1 MKSKQKPGQKT
12 QPYFFIQPFL
22 ILPFALCDV
31 TEDVQK
37 RAAAQALMFPDKRTI
52 EIPAHLRDDHFTQKI
67 FAEPAITVAGDTYE
81 HEKIAAWLRIQ
92 NTNPLDEKEM
102 TSKQLLPNKTKL
114 KEVDQFLD
122 RNPRLRNSGALY
134 LPYSWVQ
141 ALERACVEGKLN
153 SIEGWCRRDQRLGSW
168 RFDFEEKG
176 YVGYSGKTMLHL
188 ACSLGTAEAVKHLLS
203 LQEKRAEGLGLLL
216 LLTKDRTGRLPI
228 HYAMSPD
235 RDPCIMRELAA
246 EMGRHL
252 ADVPP
257 VNLPTE
263 PDEKQRQMTALH
275 LAAMNN
281 DIATLKILLERKADL
296 TVKDHQGNTA
306 LHAAVACGASEVVE
320 LLIQAGAS
328 AESENDS
335 DQTTEDIGVACQQ
348 SLTVEVLKKIIEQLS
363 KQQHDELKLAGPVG
377 MAVLQMQQMIMKLQT
392 KIKTQDEKITK
403 LQTKTSGQSKQIKKL
418 KATIEDQKEIIE
430 QQQIKLQGQQAGL
443 KFTRKQLEQLID
455 DPLDRD
461 IWQPQRRITSPGELR
476 QMFIDEL
483 ASYPLAQQANVILY
497 DEKESKL
504 EFKKSRSIDARALLQ
519 GQSISLFYHI
529 LSDGRLLCRLSDYS
543 FAVLDVV
550 SRKLTRL
557 PGYHYGYIY
566 LMNDRIVGENK
577 TKQCVLWDIKKET
590 CQELDI
596 PYSSKD
602 PAVGLPD
609 GRVAFVEVKKDTQ
622 NIHIFDPIKNNYTT
636 LASMTGIHDRIREF
650 IVTADG
656 RFLVGVVNGTKL
668 QAWNVADGKS
678 TVFAQLLNVPG
689 SYGSS
694 NYESVSLLL
703 AMSEGYVTCV
713 VTHQNPGA
721 GKPAEYF
728 IRTWNVVNG
737 ACVSNINLKKK
748 NENLGGVAQLKK
760 LSNELIASVTY
771 PHEINTWNI
780 HQGSCLST
788 LGVKEQI
795 SHLIPLSSNRL
806 MWYEQERGRINIWDT
821 AKGTQI
827 YFLESHD
834 DLSTSV
840 LLPNGQLLSYKN
852 DYLNFYNVGGHSIEL
867 NLKFRA
873 RLLEAVPQF
882 IIKTDSVVVT
892 TRLPCENELT
902 ALGAAL
908 QAICPD
914 YVLTMAITAKS
925 LTVSGIRKSALL
937 VDLEGL
943 CQAFSISREIAP
955 PTHSLSSLII
965 KSSGLY
971 ASPQVISEDKVRP
984 VATRSSTSS
993 SSSSSS
999 SSSISFSSQGS
1010 FRPLIHSAFKA
1021 RLLRCPFATFD
1032 FAGRVLDFSEISI
1045 GLVGVEY
1052 SKQSEPV
1059 ALTHQCSPFTAGN
1072 KKFRGAGLLR
1082 GFHFGEKYEA
1092 SLAAIEKA
1100 IDFCP
1105 QKAEYYVNKGRALY
1119 ALKKFSE
1126 AVSVLSY
1133 SHYI

>member
-1 MKSKQKPGQKT
+1 MKSKQKHGQKT

-37 RAAAQALMFPDKRTI
+37 RAAAQALMFPDKGTI
-52 EIPAHLRDDHFTQKI
+52 EIPVHLRDDHFTRKI
-67 FAEPAITVAGDTYE
+67 FVEPVITIAGDTYE
-81 HEKIAAWLRIQ
+81 HEKIAAWLRTQ

-114 KEVDQFLD
+114 KEVNQFLD

-141 ALERACVEGKLN
+141 ALERACVEEKLN
-153 SIEGWCRRDQRLGSW
+153 GIEGWCHRDQRLGSW
-168 RFDFEEKG
+168 TFDFEEKG
-176 YVGYSGKTMLHL
+176 YAGYSGKTMLHL
-188 ACSLGTAEAVKHLLS
+188 ACSRGTAEAVRHLLS

-246 EMGRHL
+246 QMGRHL

-263 PDEKQRQMTALH
+263 PGEKQRQMTVLH

-281 DIATLKILLERKADL
+281 DIATLKILLERNADL

-306 LHAAVACGASEVVE
+306 LHAAVACGASEAVE

-335 DQTTEDIGVACQQ
+335 DQTAEDIGVACQQ
-348 SLTVEVLKKIIEQLS
+348 TLTIEILKKNIEQLS
-363 KQQHDELKLAGPVG
+363 KQQHNELKLAGPVG
-377 MAVLQMQQMIMKLQT
+377 MAVLQMQKMIMKLQT
-392 KIKTQDEKITK
+392 KIKTQDEKMTK
-403 LQTKTSGQSKQIKKL
+403 LQTKTSGQSKKIKKL
-418 KATIEDQKEIIE
+418 KATIEDQKEMIE

-461 IWQPQRRITSPGELR
+461 IWQPQRRITSPTELR
-476 QMFIDEL
+476 QLFIDKL
-483 ASYPLAQQANVILY
+483 ASYPLAQQASVILY
-497 DEKESKL
+497 DEKESKQ

-519 GQSISLFYHI
+519 GQSISWFLHI
-529 LSDGRLLCRLSDYS
+529 LSDGRLLCRLSDDS
-543 FAVLDVV
+543 FALLDVV

-557 PGYHYGYIY
+557 PGYTSAGYYKY
-566 LMNDRIVGENK
+566 LVNDHRIVGENK
-577 TKQCVLWDIKKET
+577 TRQCVLWDIKKET

-596 PYSSKD
+596 PYSSEHL
-602 PAVGLPD
+602 AVCLPD
-609 GRVAFVEVKKDTQ
+609 GRVAFVEIKKDTQ
-622 NIHIFDPIKNNYTT
+622 NIHIFDPIKNNCTT
-636 LASMTGIHDRIREF
+636 LASMTGTHDCIVPGQF

-668 QAWNVADGKS
+668 QTWNVADGKS
-678 TVFAQLLNVPG
+678 TVFAQLINVSG
-689 SYGSS
+689 S
-694 NYESVSLLL
+694 NYESVCSLL
-703 AMSEGYVTCV
+703 AMSEGYVTGLV
-713 VTHQNPGA
+713 MHRNFGS
-721 GKPAEYF
+721 GKPVEYF

-737 ACVSNINLKKK
+737 ACVSNINVKTRSGDLS
-748 NENLGGVAQLKK
+748 GVGQLTR
-760 LSNELIASVTY
+760 LSNELIAGVSISPSSSFY
-771 PHEINTWNI
+771 EINTWNI
-780 HQGSCLST
+780 HQGLCLST
-788 LGVKEQI
+788 IGVKEWI

-806 MWYEQERGRINIWDT
+806 MWYEQGRVNIWDA

-827 YFLESHD
+827 CFLESHD
-834 DLSTSV
+834 DLSDRV

-852 DYLNFYNVGGHSIEL
+852 DYLNFYNVGGRSIDL
-867 NLKFRA
+867 NLQFRA

-882 IIKTDSVVVT
+882 IIKTDGVVVT

-914 YVLTMAITAKS
+914 YALTMAITAKS

-955 PTHSLSSLII
+955 PTHSLSSLIV

-971 ASPQVISEDKVRP
+971 ASPQLISEDKVRP
-984 VATRSSTSS
+984 VATLASTSS

-999 SSSISFSSQGS
+999 SSSISFSS
-1010 FRPLIHSAFKA
+1010 R
-1021 RLLRCPFATFD
+1021 
-1032 FAGRVLDFSEISI
+1032 
-1045 GLVGVEY
+1045 GVFN
-1052 SKQSEPV
+1052 
-1059 ALTHQCSPFTAGN
+1059 H
-1072 KKFRGAGLLR
+1072 
-1082 GFHFGEKYEA
+1082 
-1092 SLAAIEKA
+1092 
-1100 IDFCP
+1100 
-1105 QKAEYYVNKGRALY
+1105 
-1119 ALKKFSE
+1119 
-1126 AVSVLSY
+1126 
-1133 SHYI
+1133 